1 MLGTATSKMPPS
13 KATQLQNQETVLV
26 LFLALPLCVCGIL
39 GIQECGTN
47 LTQDATLEVRYL
59 TRNSRALL
67 AKLGEENILRV
78 GECESS
84 PRFLVRFVPR
94 SRANPG
100 LEDSPKIR
108 QRFSLKMVLII
119 YV

>member
-26 LFLALPLCVCGIL
+26 LFLALPLGVCGIL

-59 TRNSRALL
+59 TRNSRALPASWGRKTFFAL
-67 AKLGEENILRV
+67 ENASLLRV
-78 GECESS
+78 FSFGS
-84 PRFLVRFVPR
+84 F
-94 SRANPG
+94 RAP
-100 LEDSPKIR
+100 EQTPASKIR
-108 QRFSLKMVLII
+108 RRFARDSL
-119 YV
+119 